1 MPTLKDLKIVDLK
14 RSVWDKDKSEPTK
27 GRYKFTK
34 KVYLKNKDYDDR
46 AVRPRWVFIWNRWEK
61 NNDYL
66 EFKEWESYYDAEA
79 VKVGDDFW
87 PEPLTPKADGS
98 YQFKD
103 AILMKIPLMVW
114 LKKKA
119 EDSARYDQQRKAI
132 QGEFD
137 RLADSHGAKLEMLE
151 DDIIRKVGI

>member
-1 MPTLKDLKIVDLK
+1 MPTLKDFKIVDLK
-14 RSVWDKDKSEPTK
+14 RSIWDKVKSDTSK
-27 GRYKFTK
+27 GKYKFTK
-34 KVYLKNKDYDDR
+34 KVYLKNADYDDK
-46 AVRPRWVFIWNRWEK
+46 AIRPRWVFIWNRWEK
-61 NNDYL
+61 ANDYL

-79 VKVGDDFW
+79 VKAGDDFW
-87 PEPLTPKADGS
+87 PEPLTPKADGT

-114 LKKKA
+114 LKKKS

-137 RLADSHGAKLEMLE
+137 RLADSQGAKLEMLE
-151 DDIIRKVGI
+151 DDIIRKIGI